1 MNAKVFFYQG
11 QALTV
16 RERDVWKMLAESHTT
31 KAIAGVLGL
40 SNKTVEWH
48 RAKLSKKLG
57 AHDLAALTR
66 LAIRHK
72 LTTA

>member
-48 RAKLSKKLG
+48 RAIIYRKLNV
-57 AHDLAALTR
+57 HDLAALTK
-66 LAIRHK
+66 AGIRHRV
-72 LTTA
+72 TTT